1 MTECPLLL
9 IAEDD
14 DALRERLAKAFVA
27 RGFDVQTASS
37 PAEVEA
43 RLAAETP
50 EFAVVDLRMPGGN
63 GLDLVSRLMQ
73 ADPNTRVVVLTG
85 YGSIATAVDAVRRG
99 AVHYLTKPADADQ
112 IAIALMGEGEAA
124 SAAPVPSKPMSLDQV
139 EWEHI
144 NRVLLECHGNVSEA
158 ARVLGLHRRSLQR
171 KLSKYPSVR

>member
-85 YGSIATAVDAVRRG
+85 YGSIATAVEAVRRG
-99 AVHYLTKPADADQ
+99 A
-112 IAIALMGEGEAA
+112 
-124 SAAPVPSKPMSLDQV
+124 
-139 EWEHI
+139 
-144 NRVLLECHGNVSEA
+144 
-158 ARVLGLHRRSLQR
+158 
-171 KLSKYPSVR
+171 